1 MMNQPEK
8 HGWKLPIPRYDASV
22 ALHTRL
28 SELGKAAEQECQ
40 DLIDQSGIMSNTP
53 GDNQSRAARR
63 YAAPPV
69 ATQPPGGDRQN
80 CGSIYWVLL
89 LSGRVSVP
97 KPRFKGAPSGCFK
110 GCPQGRP
117 SVERRPGTSRAST
130 FSEPRRAAAAAE

>member
-63 YAAPPV
+63 MLRHQWQPSSKTAQAIEIAV
-69 ATQPPGGDRQN
+69 AK
-80 CGSIYWVLL
+80 L
-89 LSGRVSVP
+89 LSDP
-97 KPRFKGAPSGCFK
+97 KQAEIAKQQMEKGQP
-110 GCPQGRP
+110 
-117 SVERRPGTSRAST
+117 
-130 FSEPRRAAAAAE
+130 